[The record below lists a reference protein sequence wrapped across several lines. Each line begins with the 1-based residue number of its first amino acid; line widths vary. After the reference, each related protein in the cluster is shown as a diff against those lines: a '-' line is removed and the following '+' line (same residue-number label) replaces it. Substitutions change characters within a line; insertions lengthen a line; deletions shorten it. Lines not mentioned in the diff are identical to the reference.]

1 MNTIETL
8 DQKFHTLTDKYKV
21 VSTKDLVSRI
31 EGLGFTVDRF
41 VANKVRSAEKRGF
54 QKHRVIFNSPLL
66 KATEDGVPQLLLT
79 NSHDGTSAVILQLGF
94 FRLVCSNGLVIGK
107 SISTPIAIRHTGKDM
122 EERLVAAVND
132 IVRQASELSEHIE
145 KMKST
150 VLTVKQMTEF
160 QTKALRLRVDEDAVV
175 ESFAFPIYRQ
185 DDTPMDVFTVMN
197 VIQESLIRGGA
208 SVTVLKDNQLK
219 TRRLRKVKSISTQT
233 KINTELWDMAQQL
246 AA

>member
-21 VSTKDLVSRI
+21 VSTKELVSKI
-31 EGLGFTVDRF
+31 EGLGFTVDKF
-41 VANKVRSAEKRGF
+41 VANKVRSEEKRGF
-54 QKHRVIFNSPLL
+54 QKHRVIFNSPLM

-107 SISTPIAIRHTGKDM
+107 SISTPIAIRHTGNDLQ
-122 EERLVAAVND
+122 ERLVAAVND
-132 IVRQASELSEHIE
+132 IVRQATELNEHIE
-145 KMKST
+145 KMKSIT
-150 VLTVKQMTEF
+150 LSNEKIREF
-160 QTKALRLRVDEDAVV
+160 QTKALSLRLGDDVKV
-175 ESFAFPIYRQ
+175 ENFAFPVHRQ
-185 DDTPMDVFTVMN
+185 ADTPHDVFTVLN

-208 SVTVLKDNQLK
+208 SVTVLKDNQFK
-219 TRRLRKVKSISTQT
+219 TRKLRKVTSISTQT
-233 KINTELWDMAQQL
+233 KINAELWDMAQQL

>member
-21 VSTKDLVSRI
+21 VSTKELVSRI
-31 EGLGFTVDRF
+31 EGLGFTVDNF
-41 VANKVRSAEKRGF
+41 VANRVRNPEKRGF

-79 NSHDGTSAVILQLGF
+79 NSHDGTSAVVLQLGF

-107 SISTPIAIRHTGKDM
+107 SISTPIAIRHKGKDL

-150 VLTVKQMTEF
+150 VLTVKQVTEF

-175 ESFAFPIYRQ
+175 ESFAFPIHRQ

-208 SVTVLKDNQLK
+208 SVTVLKDDQLK